1 MRRHGFFLTVG
12 RTFAGFAATHIPK
25 ARMNVKTQFQMFAAC
40 LLALSAA
47 SLTGCQSN
55 RQAGS
60 YSHAAVTVKG
70 RSDAEIRQVTK
81 EVFGEDG
88 YSLVGEGPAF
98 MAFQRPGSRSDALKW
113 GGWYGEGVAIRAK
126 VMMTALADNSCV
138 LQLDM
143 FAVRDASDPVFESE
157 SRMLMVNKRPYRQLM
172 DKIGKRLK
180 AQ

>member
-1 MRRHGFFLTVG
+1 MNLNTQLHI
-12 RTFAGFAATHIPK
+12 FAA
-25 ARMNVKTQFQMFAAC
+25 ALLVLGAAT
-40 LLALSAA
+40 
-47 SLTGCQSN
+47 LTGCQSN

-60 YSHAAVTVKG
+60 YSHAAETIKG

-81 EVFGEDG
+81 SVFGEDG
-88 YSLVGEGPAF
+88 YALVAEGPAF
-98 MAFQRPGSRSDALKW
+98 MAFQKPGTRRDAIKW
-113 GGWYGEGVAIRAK
+113 GGWYGDGVAIRAR

-157 SRMLMVNKRPYRQLM
+157 NRMLMVNKRPYRKLM
-172 DKIGKRLK
+172 DKIAKQLK